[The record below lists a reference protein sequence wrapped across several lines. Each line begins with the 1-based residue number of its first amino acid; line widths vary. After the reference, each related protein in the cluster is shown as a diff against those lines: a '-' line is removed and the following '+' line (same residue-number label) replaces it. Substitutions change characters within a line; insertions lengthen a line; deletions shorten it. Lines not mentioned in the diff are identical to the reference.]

1 MEKILRGWKLVK
13 ETFLK
18 KIIFQLSHIGKK
30 SRLVF
35 IVFFFFLISSLSLSP
50 SAVWENIWGE
60 KTSSNACFYLKTYF
74 GKIVCISRISVRE
87 FMIMMWVFN
96 LQRCV
101 LYFCLFCL
109 YLWVGGYC
117 IWVEYWISQLV
128 LRGLYSLVFTILQ
141 CPFLIDWKT
150 LPPEKRMYQ
159 SHDLIFWD

>member
-1 MEKILRGWKLVK
+1 M
-13 ETFLK
+13 
-18 KIIFQLSHIGKK
+18 
-30 SRLVF
+30 
-35 IVFFFFLISSLSLSP
+35 
-50 SAVWENIWGE
+50 WENIWGE
-60 KTSSNACFYLKTYF
+60 KTSSNACFYLKTYY

-109 YLWVGGYC
+109 YLWIGGYC

-150 LPPEKRMYQ
+150 LPPKRGCINHTILFSEIRMWNIWSLSLAVFRCCIIQLYKEHF
-159 SHDLIFWD
+159 SCLYWSNWLIIKLKNRIFEEFQH